1 MAADPK
7 EHLKELSSYMQDKGF
22 IYGPSPEI
30 YGGLAGF
37 YDYGPLGKL
46 LKNNVETAI
55 REVFQRERF
64 FEVECPTVLP
74 EEVWKASGHLDNFT
88 DPLIKDTK
96 GNMFRVDSL
105 IEEHCRNND
114 IDTEDLMLDGMS
126 DQDLLDTI
134 EKYKVTSPTKDAE
147 LIMEIKYHNLMME
160 TTIGL
165 DRKAY
170 NRPETA
176 TTTYLPFLRY
186 MNFFRDKLPNGIFQI
201 GKAYRNEI
209 SPRQFLLR
217 LREFT
222 QAEAQLFIFKDQK
235 NDFEKYEEVC
245 ETKLPLWSAQEQ
257 EKYGYREF
265 VKNYPEGITLKEA
278 FENKTLKNKAYAW
291 TLWLSYELFKAM
303 GIPEDKMRLRQ
314 HNDKEL
320 AFYADDAWDLE
331 VNLTT
336 FGWTEMCG
344 VHDRT
349 DYDLSTHAKASGKDM
364 VAQKPDGTKEI
375 PHVLEIAF
383 GTDRPTFALLD
394 LFYEAKEK
402 KEGKTTFKIPYV
414 MAPLP
419 VAVFPLTNKL
429 AKEAE
434 EVFKTLQRKMMAF
447 YDRSGSIGKRYL
459 RADSIGIPYCVTYD
473 FDTREDDSVTV
484 RDRNTGNQKRV
495 PLVRL
500 SETIKGLINGEIEF
514 NKS

>member
-22 IYGPSPEI
+22 LYGPSPEI

-46 LKNNVETAI
+46 LKNNVENAI
-55 REVFQRERF
+55 RQVFQRERF

-74 EEVWKASGHLDNFT
+74 GEVWKASGHLDNFT
-88 DPLIKDTK
+88 DPLIKDSK
-96 GNMFRVDSL
+96 GNIYRVDSL
-105 IEEHCRNND
+105 IEEHCRNRG
-114 IDTEDLMLDGMS
+114 IDSEDLKLDGMS
-126 DQDLLDTI
+126 DKELLETI
-134 EKYKVTSPTKDAE
+134 DEYSVTSPAKDAE
-147 LIMEIKYHNLMME
+147 LIPEIKYHNLMMQ

-165 DRKAY
+165 DREAY

-186 MNFFRDKLPNGIFQI
+186 MNFFRDKLPGGIFQI

-222 QAEAQLFIFKDQK
+222 QAEAQMFIFKDQK
-235 NDFEKYEEVC
+235 DDFEKFDEVSGA
-245 ETKLPLWSAQEQ
+245 KLPLWSASEQ
-257 EKYGYREF
+257 EKYGYKKFCE
-265 VKNYPEGITLKEA
+265 NHPEGISLAEA
-278 FENKTLKNKAYAW
+278 NSHGTLKNKAYAW
-291 TLWLSYELFKAM
+291 TMWLSYELFKAM
-303 GIPEDKMRLRQ
+303 GIPESKMRFRQ
-314 HNDKEL
+314 HNEKEL

-331 VNLTT
+331 VNLKT

-349 DYDLSTHAKASGKDM
+349 DYDLTTHSKASGENL
-364 VAQKPDGTKEI
+364 VAQKPDGGKET

-402 KEGKTTFKIPYV
+402 EEGKTTFRIPYS

-434 EVFKTLQRKMMAF
+434 EVFRTLQRSVMTF

-459 RADSIGIPYCVTYD
+459 RADTVGIPYCVTYD
-473 FDTREDDSVTV
+473 FDSREDDSVTV
-484 RDRNTGNQKRV
+484 RDRDTGNQKRV

-500 SETIKGLINGEIEF
+500 ADTIKGLLAGEIEF
-514 NKS
+514 SKL